1 MNSVMI
7 AMTVATVVV
16 MAVLALA
23 AQVAAVA
30 AVSVVTASPQPTKAR
45 LVAQVMAPVSVL
57 ANLRVAQPNRL
68 LVRSLHT
75 APNLALV
82 PSLLLPVTDVK
93 GLQQHVIT
101 TSLVAVTVLSV
112 QAVTALTAPA
122 VAVVASATNAAVAAK

>member
-1 MNSVMI
+1 MHL
-7 AMTVATVVV
+7 VVF
-16 MAVLALA
+16 VLA
-23 AQVAAVA
+23 VAVA
-30 AVSVVTASPQPTKAR
+30 GVSVVTASLQPTKAR

-82 PSLLLPVTDVK
+82 PSLLLPVTAARVA
-93 GLQQHVIT
+93 LPVIMT
-101 TSLVAVTVLSV
+101 NPVAVTVLSV

-122 VAVVASATNAAVAAK
+122 VAVVALATNAAVAAK